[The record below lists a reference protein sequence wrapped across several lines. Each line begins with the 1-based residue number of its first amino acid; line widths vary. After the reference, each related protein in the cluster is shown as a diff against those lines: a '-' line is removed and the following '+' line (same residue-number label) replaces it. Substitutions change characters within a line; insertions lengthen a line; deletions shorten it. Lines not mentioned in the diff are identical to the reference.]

1 MTSFYFKKFKQLSV
15 SFLYSMIHYRFAFL
29 FILDIL
35 IVMFSF
41 LVALLLQGEED
52 FQQISTSALMLNV
65 GLYTLCGIS
74 IFGVK
79 YIYQE
84 KLFVPSVGKLLLNFL
99 YATSITLL
107 YIPLTHI
114 LPESLALPQT
124 TVFISWFVL
133 IVFLEIPYQFYLL
146 FSHYQNK
153 EFKREAGTLSPA
165 SPQVLKP
172 LLIEDLLARSE
183 VNFEPEVIGAMITGK
198 RVLVIGVEGIF
209 GEELAYQIAGFDP
222 SHMCFVESSEEIL
235 YSLDLKM
242 AERYPQLIREN
253 KLGNAAC
260 REGIRHIISTFKP
273 DLIFH
278 TASLKHSL
286 FAEGNPS
293 QTVLTNVTGT
303 RNVADACRDFKVKS
317 MIFVSTH
324 EALHPGHILGA
335 TKRLGECYCQAL
347 DSLEQKK
354 PNGTRYTIVR
364 LGRILGASDSI
375 VPLFIWQIEKRG
387 PLTITHP
394 DLMYHVLTTR
404 EAVHLTLQAMT
415 LSTRSKTQAGRLFIV
430 SMGDPIKIIELAKQ
444 MIALAGLTVD
454 KDIKIKF
461 TGLKPGEKLIE
472 DISFEHLSPTKNP
485 RIFVD
490 TPRTMDHGFL
500 TRALH
505 ELETAAKNQD
515 EESVFRLLH
524 ALIPEYKKSTI
535 HENSDLDESEE

>member
-15 SFLYSMIHYRFAFL
+15 SFLYSMVHYRFAFL
-29 FILDIL
+29 FTLDIF
-35 IVMFSF
+35 IVMLSF
-41 LVALLLQGEED
+41 LVSLLLQGEED
-52 FQQISTSALMLNV
+52 FQQISTSALLLNV

-84 KLFVPSVGKLLLNFL
+84 RWPFLSLRNLLLNSL
-99 YATSITLL
+99 YATCITLL
-107 YIPLTHI
+107 YIPLTYI
-114 LPESLALPQT
+114 LPESLALPQA

-133 IVFLEIPYQFYLL
+133 IVFLEIPHQFYLL

-153 EFKREAGTLSPA
+153 ELKGEAVTLSSAPK
-165 SPQVLKP
+165 QVLKP
-172 LLIEDLLARSE
+172 LFIEDLLVKPE
-183 VNFEPEVIGAMITGK
+183 VNFEPEAIGAMITGK

-209 GEELAYQIAGFDP
+209 GEELAYQIADFDP
-222 SHMCFVESSEEIL
+222 SHMCFVENSEDVL

-242 AERYPQLIREN
+242 AERYPQLAREN

-293 QTVLTNVTGT
+293 QTVLTNVMGT

-324 EALHPGHILGA
+324 DALHPTHILGA

-364 LGRILGASDSI
+364 LGRILGASDSM
-375 VPLFIWQIEKRG
+375 VPLFIWQIGKGG
-387 PLTITHP
+387 PLTVTHP

-404 EAVHLTLQAMT
+404 EAVQLTLQAMT
-415 LSTRSKTQAGRLFIV
+415 FSTRSKTQAGRLFVV
-430 SMGDPIKIIELAKQ
+430 SMGDPIKILELAQQ
-444 MIALAGLTVD
+444 MITLAGLKVD
-454 KDIKIKF
+454 EDIKIKF

-472 DISFEHLSPTKNP
+472 DISFERLSPTKNP

-490 TPRTMDHGFL
+490 TSRTMDHGFL

-515 EESVFRLLH
+515 EESIFRLLH
-524 ALIPEYKKSTI
+524 ALIPEYKKSTLP
-535 HENSDLDESEE
+535 ENGDLDESEE